1 MTQEKFLYQKRYKKL
16 SELKGGCIG
25 TSSPRRKHQ
34 IGSLNSKPS
43 IKSIRGNVD
52 TRLEKID
59 KQLFDGAIFGL
70 CRYKNFEKT
79 KVYKRNFLN

>member
-1 MTQEKFLYQKRYKKL
+1 MTQREVLSIKKYKKL
-16 SELKGGCIG
+16 SELKGGCKG
-25 TSSPRRKHQ
+25 TSSPRRKQ

-59 KQLFDGAIFGL
+59 KQLFDGAIL
-70 CRYKNFEKT
+70 AYAR
-79 KVYKRNFLN
+79 